1 MGIGSLDDS
10 SVHVSNRAGKVAY
23 LAIGILGVLFGA
35 ATLAGG
41 GVPEGL
47 VFTLL
52 VGAPSL
58 LVVARVPR
66 IGLTSSEQEVVV
78 RNLGRT
84 YRVSR
89 DELTTIRVGDGSHST
104 GATSALI
111 VERENAESITAMGT
125 ASYSRAKVERML
137 SRISH

>member
-23 LAIGILGVLFGA
+23 LAMGILGVLFGA

-47 VFTLL
+47 VFALL
-52 VGAPSL
+52 VGVPSL

-78 RNLGRT
+78 RNVGRT

-89 DELTTIRVGDGSHST
+89 DELTTIQVGDGSHST

-111 VERENAESITAMGT
+111 VERENAKPITAMGT
-125 ASYSRAKVERML
+125 ASYSRARVERML
-137 SRISH
+137 SRIGH